1 MSKMLEDYV
10 PVNERVKAFYEAYP
24 DGAIMTDLIDVGESV
39 RVRAVAYRYLKSDSH
54 QVLSSGHSEELR
66 GAKTDKILE
75 KQESVAVG
83 RALALGGFLASASL
97 ASREEM
103 ESFTASKTKAE
114 PVREHAPLDT
124 LPDAE
129 VAKIEPL
136 VKEWLG
142 KDKARRE
149 KFKLKLV
156 TLGVTDTQGSLKS
169 VIGQLPS
176 AEKASEL
183 LSWLG
188 ESEVLSGDEV
198 ADALVADGS
207 ATEIKF

>member
-1 MSKMLEDYV
+1 MSKMLDDYV

-39 RVRAVAYRYLKSDSH
+39 RVRAVAYRFLKSDSH
-54 QVLSSGHSEELR
+54 QVLSSGHSEEMR

-103 ESFTASKTKAE
+103 ESFTASKAE
-114 PVREHAPLDT
+114 PVREHAVLDT

-129 VAKIEPL
+129 VARIEPL

-169 VIGQLPS
+169 VIGQIPTI
-176 AEKASEL
+176 EKAGEL
-183 LSWLG
+183 LTWLG
-188 ESEVLSGDEV
+188 QDVVLTGDEV
-198 ADALVADGS
+198 ADALVADGT
-207 ATEIKF
+207 AAEIKF

>member
-1 MSKMLEDYV
+1 MSKGLDDYV

-24 DGAIMTDLIDVGESV
+24 EGAIMTDLIDTDDAV
-39 RVRAVAYRYLKSDSH
+39 RVRAVAYRFLRSDGH
-54 QVLSSGHSEELR
+54 QVLASGHSEEMR
-66 GAKTDKILE
+66 GAKSDKILE

-103 ESFTASKTKAE
+103 ESFTNSKVE
-114 PVREHAPLDT
+114 REHAPLDT
-124 LPDAE
+124 LPDSE

-142 KDKARRE
+142 KDKSKRE
-149 KFKLKLV
+149 KLKLKLV

-169 VIGQLPS
+169 VIGQIPT
-176 AEKASEL
+176 AEKATEL
-183 LSWLG
+183 LAWIG
-188 ESEVLSGDEV
+188 GDKVVTGDEA
-198 ADALVADGS
+198 ADSLVADGT
-207 ATEIKF
+207 ATEIDF

>member
-1 MSKMLEDYV
+1 MSKMLDDYV

-24 DGAIMTDLIDVGESV
+24 DGAIVTDLIDVGESV
-39 RVRAVAYRYLKSDSH
+39 RVRATAYRYLKSDSH
-54 QVLSSGHSEELR
+54 QVLSSGHSEEMR
-66 GAKTDKILE
+66 GGKSDKILE

-103 ESFTASKTKAE
+103 EQFTASKPE
-114 PVREHAPLDT
+114 REHAPLDT

-149 KFKLKLV
+149 KLKLKLV

-169 VIGQLPS
+169 VIGQIPTI
-176 AEKASEL
+176 EKAGEL
-183 LSWLG
+183 LTWLG
-188 ESEVLSGDEV
+188 QDVVLTGDEV
-198 ADALVADGS
+198 ADALVADGT
-207 ATEIKF
+207 ATEIEF

>member
-1 MSKMLEDYV
+1 MIV
-10 PVNERVKAFYEAYP
+10 
-24 DGAIMTDLIDVGESV
+24 IDRIVITLFPSIFRPSSLY
-39 RVRAVAYRYLKSDSH
+39 RVR
-54 QVLSSGHSEELR
+54 SGL
-66 GAKTDKILE
+66 
-75 KQESVAVG
+75 G

-103 ESFTASKTKAE
+103 ESFTASKPKPE
-114 PVREHAPLDT
+114 REHEALDT

-149 KFKLKLV
+149 KLKLKLV

-169 VIGQLPS
+169 VLGQIPS
-176 AEKASEL
+176 VEKASEL

-188 ESEVLSGDEV
+188 ETDVLTGDQV

>member
-24 DGAIMTDLIDVGESV
+24 DGAIMTDLIDTGEAV
-39 RVRAVAYRYLKSDSH
+39 RVRAVAYRFLKSDSH
-54 QVLSSGHSEELR
+54 QVLASGHSEEMR

-103 ESFTASKTKAE
+103 ESFTASKPKPE
-114 PVREHAPLDT
+114 REHEALDT

-149 KFKLKLV
+149 KLKLKLV

-169 VIGQLPS
+169 VLGQIPS
-176 AEKASEL
+176 VEKASEL

-188 ESEVLSGDEV
+188 ETDVLTGDQV

>member
-1 MSKMLEDYV
+1 MSKGLDNYV

-24 DGAIMTDLIDVGESV
+24 DGAIMTDLIDTGEAV
-39 RVRAVAYRYLKSDSH
+39 RVRAVAYRFLKSDSH
-54 QVLSSGHSEELR
+54 QVLASGHSEEMR

-103 ESFTASKTKAE
+103 EQFTASKVE
-114 PVREHAPLDT
+114 RDHAPLDT
-124 LPDAE
+124 LPDAD

-169 VIGQLPS
+169 VIGQIPS

-183 LSWLG
+183 LAWLG
-188 ESEVLSGDEV
+188 ETDVLSGDQV